1 MLGSPD
7 EEEKE
12 DNISEISN
20 EGLDETKTQVEE
32 PLTNER
38 FYLDNGE
45 GTCEIKELLFYDCYN
60 DK

>member
-1 MLGSPD
+1 MLFFLKIGSPD

-12 DNISEISN
+12 DIDIDPYKEAV
-20 EGLDETKTQVEE
+20 ETSTRELEE

-45 GTCEIKELLFYDCYN
+45 GTCEIKE
-60 DK
+60 